1 MENGYLI
8 DTNAIIDYL
17 ESKLPE
23 KSNQL
28 LDNIKFQLSVISRV
42 ELLAWP
48 KATEKQLKLLT
59 DFINASHIFDFNEP
73 VILKSIEVRKNY
85 HIKLPDAIIA
95 ATAIVNKLTLVTR
108 NTNDFSKISDLK
120 LLDPYR
126 P

>member
-1 MENGYLI
+1 MEEGHLI

-28 LDNIKFQLSVISRV
+28 LDNTNFQLSLISRI

-48 KATEKQLKLLT
+48 KATDSQLKLLT
-59 DFINASHIFDFNEP
+59 DFINISHIFDFNEP
-73 VILKSIEVRKNY
+73 VILKSIEIRKNY
-85 HIKLPDAIIA
+85 RIKLPDAIIA

>member
-1 MENGYLI
+1 MEEGYLI

-28 LDNIKFQLSVISRV
+28 LDNTNFQLSVISRI

-48 KATEKQLKLLT
+48 KATDSQLKLLT
-59 DFINASHIFDFNEP
+59 DFINISHIFDFNEP
-73 VILKSIEVRKNY
+73 VILKSIEIRKNY
-85 HIKLPDAIIA
+85 RVKLPDAIIA
-95 ATAIVNKLTLVTR
+95 ATAIVNKLTLITR
-108 NTNDFSKISDLK
+108 NISDFSKISDLK

-126 P
+126 S

>member
-1 MENGYLI
+1 M
-8 DTNAIIDYL
+8 
-17 ESKLPE
+17 
-23 KSNQL
+23 
-28 LDNIKFQLSVISRV
+28 KFQLSVISRV